1 MSLNYMVEVKKNQIA
16 DFHMVAIVNKHVRK
30 KQYPAFHMVA
40 LWSLNNRGGDCR
52 SGQGEEI

>member
-1 MSLNYMVEVKKNQIA
+1 MVEVKKNQIA